1 MNTTMSRRLVRL
13 VAGPVAVAGIIG
25 GAMGLAAVANASAA
39 PAAAPAQPIVYPHAV
54 QTQPMQ
60 PIVARQHAVQTPV
73 SNDAL
78 SQSSRARAVETA
90 PWPPSDQA
98 PRLGAPASRMLGDR

>member
-13 VAGPVAVAGIIG
+13 LAGPVAVAGIIG
-25 GAMGLAAVANASAA
+25 GAMGLAALANASTA
-39 PAAAPAQPIVYPHAV
+39 PAAAPA
-54 QTQPMQ
+54 Q

-73 SNDAL
+73 SNDVL

-90 PWPPSDQA
+90 PWPPSHQA
-98 PRLGAPASRMLGDR
+98 PLLGAPASRMLGDR